1 MGFGVHSLRLLSQT
15 FQLEADQ
22 LDKKPLFF
30 CSNTWIT
37 CYYITTRLVGSFSV
51 TQLLF
56 RYFQN
61 TVQAHA
67 ECIVTQ
73 LILIQKDIRKFL
85 FFHIRTAV
93 LQFHISVSSW
103 EQIALNPCKTRYGE
117 WNTANPW
124 IMTLFMTLAD
134 YVATAC
140 VQQPYMLLTSEEILL
155 NITYRDARVMSLSVS

>member
-1 MGFGVHSLRLLSQT
+1 MGFGVHSVRLLSQA

-37 CYYITTRLVGSFSV
+37 LVTRLVGSFSV

-56 RYFQN
+56 RYFQH

-73 LILIQKDIRKFL
+73 LILIQKDIRNFL

-117 WNTANPW
+117 
-124 IMTLFMTLAD
+124 
-134 YVATAC
+134 
-140 VQQPYMLLTSEEILL
+140 
-155 NITYRDARVMSLSVS
+155 